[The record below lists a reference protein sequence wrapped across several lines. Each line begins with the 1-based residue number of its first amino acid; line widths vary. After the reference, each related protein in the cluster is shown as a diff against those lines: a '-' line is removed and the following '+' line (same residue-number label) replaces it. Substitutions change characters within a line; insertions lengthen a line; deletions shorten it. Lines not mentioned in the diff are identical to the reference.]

1 MEAVLAICLHGDASL
16 ETLATSIRER
26 LAEVPLGEMEGF
38 SIVKVTANRQPGN
51 RKQWVARLKTSH
63 CWVIWRRPLPALVA
77 RHVSMSRFSWDQKL
91 FSGRWHLMFVLEK
104 HIRSNAVRTCLPQVV
119 LTSQQMCWSWLW
131 ISGAKYVLAIY
142 VYHLYIYYQLSLLSI
157 LFDMCS
163 TCKISGICGRLLFS
177 SPECSVLIPGSTT
190 T

>member
-119 LTSQQMCWSWLW
+119 LTSQQMCWSWLDFRCQICASYIC
-131 ISGAKYVLAIY
+131 ISF
-142 VYHLYIYYQLSLLSI
+142 VYLLSTI
-157 LFDMCS
+157 ITIYTFWHVQYMQDFWDMWS
-163 TCKISGICGRLLFS
+163 T
-177 SPECSVLIPGSTT
+177 VV
-190 T
+190 